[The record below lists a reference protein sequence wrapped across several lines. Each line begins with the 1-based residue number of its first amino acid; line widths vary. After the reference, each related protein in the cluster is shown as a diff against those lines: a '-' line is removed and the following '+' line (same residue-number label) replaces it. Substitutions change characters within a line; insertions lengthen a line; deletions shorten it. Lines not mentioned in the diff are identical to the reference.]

1 MTTLGHD
8 LRVACRGLAQQP
20 GFALMTVGIL
30 TVGIA
35 GMTTVFSLFNGL
47 FLRPFPVPH
56 QDRIATLYETDRQT
70 AAQNAGITYSRFDA
84 WRQHN
89 QTFERMGFCSF
100 WGANLSV
107 GDKAERI
114 NIRLA
119 THDFLEVLGLRP
131 VVGRYF
137 TPQEDRQGGPN
148 VVLVSFGLWERL
160 FAKDPAVVGRVLQL
174 DNDPYTV
181 IGVLPREADFPE
193 AKEIWQ
199 PLRPNADGSHGGM
212 GALALGLLKK
222 GVTVEQA
229 REDLTRIHQG
239 WIEQHAATEVTTQPA
254 VMLLREEYRQTL
266 RYYRFGSVI
275 LLVVVGFAML
285 TACCNVMSIMLARG
299 AYRSREFAMCAALGA
314 TRGRIIRQVLI
325 ESLLLS
331 AVGGWFGVLLGGWAL
346 HLLLSQLGH
355 VVPAWM
361 KFQPDVR
368 CGAFCVAVVAASTI
382 VSGLLPALHAVF
394 PKDLHAVLQSA
405 GTRSTLSRGRRRT
418 LNTVVTTEIALAS
431 TLLIGAGLLLRTFHQ
446 VQSIDPG
453 FRKAGVLTYNLS
465 LPIGPY
471 FGSDK
476 RRAFWDEHLERIR
489 ALPGVTHAALST
501 YLPMAWASF
510 GQFEIEGGA
519 APEAGRSLPSALKQ
533 TITPGYFEALDI
545 RLRAGRFFLDQD
557 SRQDSEPV
565 AIVNETFAKRF
576 WPGQDAI
583 DKRIRS
589 AHAQSWIR
597 IVGVAGDVID
607 SGLDQTPGPGIY
619 LPVTSDVPFGMFGIV
634 QTSGEGSHRRNKA
647 GGDPDP
653 LSLMASVRQVVHAA
667 DSALPIQDIRSMSQR
682 VEESLWLRWIISW
695 LFGAPAA
702 AAGLMALAGIYGVIS
717 YSVSRR
723 IQEIGIR
730 VALGARMPDVLKM
743 VMGQGLRLILV
754 GLGLGVVGGFILGR
768 LFASIPGMLYHVSP
782 VDPATFVGGLALL
795 AVVALVACYV
805 PARRAAKT
813 DPMAA
818 LRYE

>member
-8 LRVACRGLAQQP
+8 LRVACRGLAKQP

-47 FLRPFPVPH
+47 FLRPFPVPN
-56 QDRIATLYETDRQT
+56 QQRIVDLYETDRKT
-70 AAQNAGITYSRFDA
+70 GTQNVGIAYSHFDA
-84 WRQHN
+84 WRQYN

-100 WGANLSV
+100 WGANLAV
-107 GDKAERI
+107 GDKAERVS
-114 NIRLA
+114 IRLA
-119 THDFLEVLGLRP
+119 THDFLGVLGLRP
-131 VVGRYF
+131 VLGRYF
-137 TPQEDRQGGPN
+137 TPEEDRQGGPN
-148 VVLVSFGLWERL
+148 VVVVSFGLWERL
-160 FAKDPAVVGRVLQL
+160 FAKDPAVIGRVLQL

-181 IGVLPREADFPE
+181 VGVLPPEADFPE
-193 AKEIWQ
+193 AKDIWE
-199 PLRPNADGSHGGM
+199 PLRPNAAGGHGGM
-212 GALALGLLKK
+212 GALALGLLKE

-229 REDLTRIHQG
+229 RQDLARIHQG
-239 WIEQHAATEVTTQPA
+239 WIEQHAAKEATIQPA
-254 VMLLREEYRQTL
+254 VTLLREEYRQIL
-266 RYYRFGSVI
+266 RYYRFGSAI

-299 AYRSREFAMCAALGA
+299 AYRSKEFAMCAALGA

-331 AVGGWFGVLLGGWAL
+331 AAGGWFGVLLGNWAL
-346 HLLLSQLGH
+346 NLLLSRLGH
-355 VVPAWM
+355 EIPAWM
-361 KFQPDVR
+361 KFEPDLR
-368 CGAFCVAVVAASTI
+368 CGIFCVAIVAASTI
-382 VSGLLPALHAVF
+382 LSGLLPALHAAF
-394 PKDLHAVLQSA
+394 PRDLHAVLQA
-405 GTRSTLSRGRRRT
+405 TGTRSTLSRGRRRT
-418 LNTVVTTEIALAS
+418 LNTIVTTEIALAS
-431 TLLIGAGLLLRTFHQ
+431 MLLIGAGLLLRTFHQ

-453 FRKAGVLTYNLS
+453 FRKAGVLTYNIS

-471 FGSDK
+471 FGADK

-510 GQFEIEGGA
+510 GQFEIEGEA
-519 APEAGRSLPSALKQ
+519 APEAGRALPSALTQ
-533 TITPGYFEALDI
+533 TITPGYFEALGI
-545 RLRAGRFFLDQD
+545 RLLAGRFLLDQD
-557 SRQDSEPV
+557 SRKDSEPV
-565 AIVNETFAKRF
+565 AIVNETFARRF
-576 WPGQDAI
+576 WPGQDPL

-589 AHAQSWIR
+589 PHAQSWIR
-597 IVGVAGDVID
+597 VVGVVGDVID
-607 SGLDQTPGPGIY
+607 SGLDRTPGPGIY
-619 LPVTSDVPFGMFGIV
+619 LPVTSDVPFGMFGVV
-634 QTSGEGSHRRNKA
+634 QTS
-647 GGDPDP
+647 DDP
-653 LSLMASVRQVVHAA
+653 LALMASVRQVVHAA

-682 VEESLWLRWIISW
+682 VQESLWLRWIISW

-702 AAGLMALAGIYGVIS
+702 AAGIMALAGIYGVIS

-754 GLGLGVVGGFILGR
+754 GLGLGVAGGFILGH
-768 LFASIPGMLYHVSP
+768 LFASIPGMLYNISP
-782 VDPATFVGGLALL
+782 VDPATFAGGLVLLTAVALL
-795 AVVALVACYV
+795 ACYV

-813 DPMAA
+813 DPMVA